1 MGIFLIAII
10 SSLIGAQQPADTS
23 ATVRSLVEQAQ
34 TEQKSGDFAGAERDY
49 KAALVLAPDFA
60 ELHMNLGLV
69 YQLENQE
76 SQAISEFRRAL
87 SINPNLAGANFFL
100 GVDYCRS
107 GEPAKA
113 IRLLQSA
120 VREQPGSKEIWFWLA
135 TAQEMEGD
143 TRAELATLE
152 RALSLHPNDV
162 DLLYQL
168 GGTHAQEGK
177 DAVADL
183 EKSAPGSYRVEQ
195 LLGESYASS
204 SEWPITVMH
213 FQNAIKSAPAAFDLH
228 SELGEVYLRAGDPR
242 QAIREFD
249 AELKI
254 NPHSVRAVSR
264 RGEAELIAGDIDAAL
279 RDFALAADADKALV
293 EHILGI
299 QESGLGDASLEQLSE
314 DARSKL
320 QKLVPSISE
329 RNDSGAAIA
338 LKFIATQQGEPA
350 PALAETQTDQPPSSD
365 PKSCTET
372 ELRKAL
378 LEERYSTVSAC
389 LSHGAD
395 RQLPATVRIA
405 AAGALAQTGNYEAA
419 LKILTNLPQSAM
431 HSTDAIYWRARC
443 HEKLGADAYLR
454 LAQAD
459 PDSYRSHQVL
469 GDLASAKGKDA
480 EAIEEYRAAVAQKP
494 SLPGLHYSLGHIL
507 WKDLRI
513 PDAREQLEAEL
524 AINPLHAGALQDLG
538 DIYLLEHQPD
548 KALPYLQKAL
558 AAYPNS
564 LDVHRDLG
572 TIYSELGDY
581 AKAEQQFQIA
591 MPEDH
596 DGSIHYKLARVFQ
609 SQGQKEKAAQQFA
622 ASSAM
627 NKESHE
633 KLEHQTDRLA
643 EIEKSS
649 QKP

>member
-1 MGIFLIAII
+1 MGIFLIVILSI
-10 SSLIGAQQPADTS
+10 PLGAQQPANNSD
-23 ATVRSLVEQAQ
+23 TVRSLVEQAQ
-34 TEQKSGDFAGAERDY
+34 TEQKSGDFAGAEREY
-49 KAALVLAPDFA
+49 KAALALAPDFA

-69 YQLENQE
+69 FQLENRE
-76 SQAISEFRRAL
+76 SEAISEFRRAL

-135 TAQEMEGD
+135 AAQEMEGD

-168 GGTHAQEGK
+168 GGTHAQLGK

-213 FQNAIKSAPAAFDLH
+213 FQNAIKSAPSAFDLH
-228 SELGEVYLRAGDPR
+228 AELGEVYLRAGDPR

-254 NPHSVRAVSR
+254 NPHSVRARSR
-264 RGEAELIAGDIDAAL
+264 RGEAELITGDIDAAL
-279 RDFALAADADKALV
+279 RDLGLAEDVDEAQV

-299 QESGLGDASLEQLSE
+299 QEIGLGDASLEQLSDE
-314 DARSKL
+314 SRANL

-338 LKFIATQQGEPA
+338 LKFIAAQQSEPA
-350 PALAETQTDQPPSSD
+350 PASAQTLADQLPKSD
-365 PKSCTET
+365 PKSCSET

-378 LEERYSTVSAC
+378 LEERYSAVSAC

-395 RQLPATVRIA
+395 RQLPATVLIA
-405 AAGALAQTGNYEAA
+405 AAGALAQTGNYEAS
-419 LKILTNLPQSAM
+419 LKVLMNLPPSAT
-431 HSTDAIYWRARC
+431 HSADAIYWRARC

-459 PDSYRSHQVL
+459 PDSYRAHQVL
-469 GDLASAKGKDA
+469 GDLASAKGEDA
-480 EAIEEYRAAVAQKP
+480 KAIEEYRAAVAQKP
-494 SLPGLHYSLGHIL
+494 SLPGLHYSLGHVL
-507 WKDLRI
+507 WKDLRVA
-513 PDAREQLEAEL
+513 DAREQLEAEL
-524 AINPLHAGALQDLG
+524 AINPLHAGALQDFG
-538 DIYLLEHQPD
+538 DIYLLEHQPE

-558 AAYPNS
+558 AADPHN

-572 TIYSELGDY
+572 TIYSELRDY
-581 AKAEQQFQIA
+581 TKAEQQFRIA
-591 MPEDH
+591 LPEDH

-609 SQGQKEKAAQQFA
+609 SQGQKEKAAQEFA

-627 NKESHE
+627 NKYSHE